1 VIIPFHTIGLAMEN
15 RTRVKFCGITRL
27 EDAMRAVEL
36 GVDALGFVFYA
47 ESARS
52 IDLKTAQSIVAKL
65 PAFITTVGLF
75 VDADI
80 SEVERIFVQAP
91 MDLIQFHGSE
101 SAAQCASTTRP
112 YIKAIRMVA
121 NVDLESEAS
130 NHSRARALLLDTYT
144 KKSVGGTGTV
154 FDWNRIPRELSKPV
168 ILAGGLRPDNVASAI
183 ENVKPFAV
191 DVSSGIESDYGIK
204 DPEKMRKFMR
214 EVAKVG
220 C

>member
-1 VIIPFHTIGLAMEN
+1 
-15 RTRVKFCGITRL
+15 
-27 EDAMRAVEL
+27 MRAVEL

-52 IDLKTAQSIVAKL
+52 IDPKTAQSIVAKL

-80 SEVERIFVQAP
+80 SEVERILVQAP

-101 SAAQCASTTRP
+101 SAAQCASTSRP

-130 NHSRARALLLDTYT
+130 NHSRARALLLDTYA

-191 DVSSGIESDYGIK
+191 DVSSGIERDYGIK